1 MERTWIREGSFINM
15 EKGVGR
21 FLVGGRKVWVCGF
34 GGVEK
39 LVRSGGRRIWLKN

>member
-1 MERTWIREGSFINM
+1 MKMF
-15 EKGVGR
+15 
-21 FLVGGRKVWVCGF
+21 GGGTETLGVWVR